1 MPRIL
6 YSPAS
11 PYASK
16 ARMAATFSGYAFEPV
31 LTKTD
36 EVPADLIAA
45 NPLGKI
51 PALVTDEGKGVFDS
65 KVITQYLNR
74 VTGGKLLPKSAD
86 KRLEAEMLESLADG
100 IGDCAIAIMYERR
113 QRPVDKQ
120 YQPWIDKQWA
130 KVTRGLDHLEMSAPK
145 LPAKIHAGHIAL
157 AACLAYLT
165 LRFPEWRK
173 GRPKLKR
180 WLKKYTDK
188 HPDLAEMLP
197 K

>member
-1 MPRIL
+1 MPKIL

-11 PYASK
+11 PFASK
-16 ARMAATFSGYAFEPV
+16 ARLAATCAGYAFEPV
-31 LTKTD
+31 LTRTD
-36 EVPADLIAA
+36 DVPADLIAA

-51 PALVTDEGKGVFDS
+51 PALITDDGKGIFDS
-65 KVITQYLNR
+65 KVITQFLNR
-74 VTGGKLLPKSAD
+74 VSGGKLLPKHAD

-100 IGDCAIAIMYERR
+100 IGDCAIACVYERR
-113 QRPVDKQ
+113 QRPEEKIH
-120 YQPWIDKQWA
+120 QPWIDKQWA
-130 KVTRGLDHLEMSAPK
+130 KVTRGLDHLEAGAPK

-157 AACLAYLT
+157 AANLAYLN
-165 LRFPEWRK
+165 LRFPEWSQ

-180 WLKKYTDK
+180 WLKKFTDK

>member
-1 MPRIL
+1 MPKIL

-11 PYASK
+11 PFASK
-16 ARMAATFSGYAFEPV
+16 ARMAAAYSGYVFEPA

-51 PALVTDEGKGVFDS
+51 PALVTDEGKGVYDS
-65 KVITQYLNR
+65 KVITQFLNR
-74 VTGGKLLPKSAD
+74 ASGGKLLPKNAD
-86 KRLEAEMLESLADG
+86 KRLEAEMMESLADG
-100 IGDCAIAIMYERR
+100 ICDSAIACVYERR
-113 QRPVDKQ
+113 QRPDEKQ

-130 KVTRGLDHLEMSAPK
+130 KVTRGLDHLEASAPK

-157 AACLAYLT
+157 AACLAYLS
-165 LRFPEWRK
+165 LRFPEWTK

-180 WLKKYTDK
+180 WLKKYSDK
-188 HPDLAEMLP
+188 HPSLAEMLP